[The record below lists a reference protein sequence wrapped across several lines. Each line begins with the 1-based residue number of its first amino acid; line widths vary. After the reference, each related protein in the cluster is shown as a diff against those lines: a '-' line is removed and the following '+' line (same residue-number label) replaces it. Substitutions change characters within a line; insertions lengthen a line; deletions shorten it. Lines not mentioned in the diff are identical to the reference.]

1 MKVLVLSHLFPRQD
15 ADWNGI
21 FVFEQVKALRSIG
34 IDARVIYGDDNW
46 YTANFFLRKVLSL
59 DWASALSNDWELYR
73 GVPVA
78 RFLYHV
84 SPEPLWHK
92 VAPVTYQLG
101 ADKLVRMLANS
112 FQPDLVHAHT
122 ALLDGSAARRISKRL
137 KIPYVL
143 TEHTGPFSLL
153 TSRWV
158 SRWMTR
164 RVIAKADRV
173 IAVSGSLKRDIL
185 QQLSLSAD
193 SKKMLVIGNGVDTS
207 IFHPGSEARDTQD
220 GIRFLWVGGFVPIK
234 QPILAIQA
242 FADAVKIRPNMTFT
256 MVGRGELEEE
266 MRSSIE
272 TLGLGHC
279 VHIRGSLDRE
289 DLAQEYREHHC
300 LLVTSISETFCIV
313 ALEAIAS
320 GIPVITTACGGPVD
334 IVGGSTRGQIVA
346 DSRSELAS
354 AIVGIGNRLSEIDPF
369 SLHDFARAHSFDN
382 LARRLKAVYL
392 DVCGI
397 KE

>member
-34 IDARVIYGDDNW
+34 IDARVIYGDANW
-46 YTANFFLRKVLSL
+46 HPGIVFLAKVMSF
-59 DWASALSNDWELYR
+59 DWASTLSNDWELYR
-73 GVPVA
+73 GVPIA

-101 ADKLVRMLANS
+101 ADKLVRVLSNS

-153 TSRWV
+153 TSRCV
-158 SRWMTR
+158 SRWVTR
-164 RVIAKADRV
+164 RAIEKADRV
-173 IAVSGSLKRDIL
+173 ITVSRSLKRDIL
-185 QQLSLSAD
+185 QQLRLSAD
-193 SKKMLVIGNGVDTS
+193 FEKALVVGNGVDTS
-207 IFHPGSEARDTQD
+207 IFYPRSEARDTRE
-220 GIRFLWVGGFVPIK
+220 GVKFLWVGGFVPIK
-234 QPILAIQA
+234 QPLLAIQA
-242 FADAVKIRPNMTFT
+242 FADALKIHPDMALT
-256 MVGRGELEEE
+256 MVGRGELEGE

-279 VHIRGSLDRE
+279 VHVRGSLDRE
-289 DLAQEYREHHC
+289 DLAREYREHDC
-300 LLVTSISETFCIV
+300 LLVTSVSETFCVV

-320 GIPVITTACGGPVD
+320 GIPVVTTACGGPVD

-346 DSRSELAS
+346 DNRSELAN
-354 AIVGIGNRLSEIDPF
+354 AIAGIRNRLSEIDPF
-369 SLHDFARAHSFDN
+369 SLHEFARAHSYDN
-382 LARRLKAVYL
+382 LAKRLKALYL